1 MIVMKFGGSSLVNT
15 ASIKN
20 VVEITINNLHLNPL
34 LVISAIGKTTRNILK
49 AAESAANKETQR
61 TFKELSKIQEYHFDI
76 CCDLGIKEDKTT
88 LKKLDDY
95 FSKLREILE
104 MIITRG
110 QLSPFLQDEALS
122 FGELFSTTILTAAFN
137 QRNIKAILLDAR
149 ICMITDEYFTQAH
162 PQKSISYSK
171 INEYIKPVLE
181 SNSLPVI
188 QGYIGST
195 ISGETTTL
203 GFEGSDYSA
212 VFMGV
217 ALDVSEIQIW
227 KDVPGIMTAD
237 PDIVKSASAVKIM
250 SYDETAELS
259 TCGAKIIYPGTIEAA
274 HLKNTPIVLKNF
286 IAPLAEGTKILKTA
300 LPRSTPKSVTGRKS
314 LSEVT
319 VKSKELINS
328 IDFQYQVFET
338 IKNHSLAPLL
348 IQGTET
354 MLIFIIKSSDN
365 LKLFIKDC
373 STFAESKIKNKMAT
387 ISLVGDGIG
396 RNTYYAKQV
405 EKLLANTSGKLIRTI
420 SSDNSLTYLVNEKV
434 AHQYMREIHKYF
446 FEISSIKDKL

>member
-1 MIVMKFGGSSLVNT
+1 MKFGGSSLVNA
-15 ASIKN
+15 ASINN
-20 VVEITINNLHLNPL
+20 VVEIIINNLHLNPL

-49 AAESAANKETQR
+49 AAKSAGKKETQDS
-61 TFKELSKIQEYHFDI
+61 FNELSKIKEYHFDI
-76 CCDLGIKEDKTT
+76 CRDLGIREDKTT

-95 FSKLREILE
+95 FSELGKILE
-104 MIITRG
+104 MITTRG
-110 QLSPFLQDEALS
+110 QLSPPLQDKALS
-122 FGELFSTTILTAAFN
+122 FGELFSTTILTALLN
-137 QRNIKAILLDAR
+137 QKKIKAILLDAR

-237 PDIVKSASAVKIM
+237 PEIVKNVSAVKIM
-250 SYDETAELS
+250 SYDEIAELS
-259 TCGAKIIYPGTIEAA
+259 ICGAKVIYPGTIEAA
-274 HLKNTPIVLKNF
+274 YLKSTPIVLKNF
-286 IAPLAEGTKILKTA
+286 NAPLSEGTKILKTA
-300 LPRSTPKSVTGRKS
+300 LPKSTLKSVTGRHS

-338 IKNHSLAPLL
+338 LKKHSLAPLL

-354 MLIFIIKSSDN
+354 MITFIIKTSDS

-373 STFAESKIKNKMAT
+373 STFAESMIKNKMAT

-396 RNTYYAKQV
+396 SNTYYARQV
-405 EKLLANTSGKLIRTI
+405 EKLLENSSGNLKRSI
-420 SSDNSLTYLVNEKV
+420 SSDNSLTYLVREKV
-434 AHQYMREIHKYF
+434 AYQYLREIHNYF
-446 FEISSIKDKL
+446 F

>member
-1 MIVMKFGGSSLVNT
+1 MKFGGSSLANA

-20 VVEITINNLHLNPL
+20 VIEIIINNLHLIPL

-49 AAESAANKETQR
+49 AAEFAANKDTHNA
-61 TFKELSKIQEYHFDI
+61 FNELSKIREYHFDI
-76 CCDLGIKEDKTT
+76 CGDLGIKEDKST
-88 LKKLDDY
+88 LKKMDDH
-95 FSKLREILE
+95 FSELEELLE
-104 MIITRG
+104 MIATRG
-110 QLSPFLQDEALS
+110 KLSPFLQDKALS
-122 FGELFSTTILTAAFN
+122 FGELISTIILTAAFN
-137 QRNIKAILLDAR
+137 QRNIKASLLDAR
-149 ICMITDEYFTQAH
+149 ICLITDEYFTQAH

-171 INEYIKPVLE
+171 INEYIKPVLK

-237 PDIVKSASAVKIM
+237 PDIVKNVSVVKNM

-259 TCGAKIIYPGTIEAA
+259 TCGAKILYPGTIEAA
-274 HLKNTPIVLKNF
+274 HLKNIPIVLKNF
-286 IAPLAEGTKILKTA
+286 NAPLADGTKILKTA
-300 LPRSTPKSVTGRKS
+300 LPKSTPKSVTEKNS
-314 LSEVT
+314 LSELT

-328 IDFQYQVFET
+328 IDFQFQVFET
-338 IKNHSLAPLL
+338 LKKYSLAPLH

-354 MLIFIIKSSDN
+354 MLIFIIKTSAN
-365 LKLFIKDC
+365 LTLFVKDC
-373 STFAESKIKNKMAT
+373 STFAASKIKNEMAT

-396 RNTYYAKQV
+396 NNAYSARRV
-405 EKLLANTSGKLIRTI
+405 EKLLENTSGKLIRSI
-420 SSDNSLTYLVNEKV
+420 ISDNSLTYLVNEKV
-434 AHQYMREIHKYF
+434 AYQYVRKIHNYF
-446 FEISSIKDKL
+446 FEISSIKDKLP